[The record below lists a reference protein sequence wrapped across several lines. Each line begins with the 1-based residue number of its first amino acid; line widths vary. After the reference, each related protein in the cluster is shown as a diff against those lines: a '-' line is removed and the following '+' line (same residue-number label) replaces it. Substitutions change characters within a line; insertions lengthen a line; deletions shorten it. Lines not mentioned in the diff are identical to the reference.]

1 MKTRKPRSIIEQCA
15 SSKKAVAYAKRHALP
30 VPANAKSFKS
40 VEPDVP
46 MTVRKGYNPK
56 PFYKMTDAELCAFAS
71 RQALEASDTIQM
83 TQEEMQQYAVAI
95 FGAIKYFNKRDK
107 RHADYMLY
115 LEECRLREE
124 ARQREEKP

>member
-15 SSKKAVAYAKRHALP
+15 SSKKAVANAKRHALS
-30 VPANAKSFKS
+30 VPAAKSFKS
-40 VEPDVP
+40 VEPDVS
-46 MTVRKGYNPK
+46 MTVRKVYNPK
-56 PFYKMTDAELCAFAS
+56 PFYKMKDAELCAFAS

-83 TQEEMQQYAVAI
+83 TQEEMQQYAGAI

-124 ARQREEKP
+124 ARQREKKQ